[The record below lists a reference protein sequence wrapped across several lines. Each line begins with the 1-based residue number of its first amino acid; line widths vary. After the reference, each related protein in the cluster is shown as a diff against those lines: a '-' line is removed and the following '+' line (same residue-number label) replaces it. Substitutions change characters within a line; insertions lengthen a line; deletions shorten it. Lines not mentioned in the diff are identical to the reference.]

1 MGVLYNPKHENFAQH
16 IAAGAPREEAHV
28 KAGYTGNKQS
38 AYVLARRPE
47 IKARVRELQGMAAAK
62 IELSRK
68 DILDRIFQDWELAR
82 KLGQCASAL
91 KAGELMGKE
100 LYHMF
105 IDRKEVGKPGDFD
118 SKTEDELRKIIQD
131 NLKDLGWEE
140 ETVNQPPSTPTVN

>member
-1 MGVLYNPKHENFAQH
+1 MGILYNPQHELFAQSR
-16 IAAGAPREEAHV
+16 ASGMSQQEAHA
-28 KAGYTGNKQS
+28 KAGYSGTKVGGQQMD
-38 AYVLARRPE
+38 RRPY
-47 IKARVRELQGMAAAK
+47 IRARVKELQTQAANK

-118 SKTEDELRKIIQD
+118 SKTEDELRQIVRD
-131 NLKDLGWEE
+131 GLKDLGWEE
-140 ETVNQPPSTPTVN
+140 ETVNQPPSTPSIN